1 MYRRPGVSGL
11 ASRFRSPSSRRLASI
26 VVTSLILGIAV
37 ALLVGNVGLMGAHGA
52 EDFMIYRRHTSE
64 WLAGGSLYDGRQ
76 LAGPYTVQPGDSL
89 YPPPFALVM
98 LPFLVLPAALWWAI
112 PIVTLAWVVF
122 HHRPQPWT
130 WPLIALCV
138 AAPRT
143 LALTIYGNPT
153 MWVAMAVAA
162 GTVWRWPAA
171 FAVLKPSIAFFALVG
186 VRDRRFWIVAGA
198 LLIVSLAMLPDW
210 RDYVTAIS
218 NLRGQNLTYS
228 LFDSAFVLIGLI
240 AWVGRSRP
248 RLVY

>member
-1 MYRRPGVSGL
+1 MKWGGGPIRTPVLLMLVFGIRDGVRPSTPGRRAVDPGVRAVSIYRRPVISGL
-11 ASRFRSPSSRRLASI
+11 ASRFGSPSSRRLASI
-26 VVTSLILGIAV
+26 VVTSIILGIAV
-37 ALLVGNVGLMGAHGA
+37 ALLVGNVGLMGAQGA

-76 LAGPYTVQPGDSL
+76 LAGPYTVQAGDSL

-171 FAVLKPSIAFFALVG
+171 FAILRKECCSGILSCF
-186 VRDRRFWIVAGA
+186 
-198 LLIVSLAMLPDW
+198 PD
-210 RDYVTAIS
+210 
-218 NLRGQNLTYS
+218 NLGNT
-228 LFDSAFVLIGLI
+228 
-240 AWVGRSRP
+240 
-248 RLVY
+248 